1 MPTLTGPKVELGEL
15 SRLPAGPILVRLRR
29 VLITTGIAAVVY
41 TMLCTGSV
49 GACSDSGAS
58 DGVVQTTCRNIALR
72 PSWLVY
78 AAFAVILF
86 VVIGRIARNSAT
98 VTDAL
103 RLLDRAAGLII
114 AIALV
119 SGAIAL
125 TWMMLFPIDTLA
137 DGGTIVFPFPF
148 GSPELTV
155 THQP

>member
-41 TMLCTGSV
+41 SMLSTGSA
-49 GACSDSGAS
+49 GTCSGA
-58 DGVVQTTCRNIALR
+58 GIV
-72 PSWLVY
+72 
-78 AAFAVILF
+78 
-86 VVIGRIARNSAT
+86 
-98 VTDAL
+98 
-103 RLLDRAAGLII
+103 
-114 AIALV
+114 IALV

-137 DGGTIVFPFPF
+137 DGGAIVFPFPF
-148 GSPELTV
+148 PFGSAELTV